1 MRFVRLTL
9 ILNFVVLS
17 WFLLLAV
24 PTTAPQVNAV
34 PKVVKVKVV
43 KKAVTRP
50 VNKPALKPCYRLIA
64 ITATWC
70 GPCRAAKPTVEEIEA
85 KRLAQ
90 VIRIDID
97 EQQDLAQKYE
107 ITAVPT
113 FVLFQDEKEVL
124 RTHDIEE
131 VKTLLKTAETTET
144 AETSER
150 RT

>member
-1 MRFVRLTL
+1 M
-9 ILNFVVLS
+9 
-17 WFLLLAV
+17 
-24 PTTAPQVNAV
+24 
-34 PKVVKVKVV
+34 
-43 KKAVTRP
+43 
-50 VNKPALKPCYRLIA
+50 
-64 ITATWC
+64 
-70 GPCRAAKPTVEEIEA
+70 EEIEA
-85 KRLAQ
+85 KRLAK

-113 FVLFQDEKEVL
+113 LSSSRTREVLRTHDIEEVKTLLETVLFQDEKEVL

>member
-9 ILNFVVLS
+9 ILNVIVLS
-17 WFLLLAV
+17 WLLMLAI
-24 PTTAPQVNAV
+24 PTTTPQTKAV
-34 PKVVKVKVV
+34 PKVVKAQPVKI
-43 KKAVTRP
+43 
-50 VNKPALKPCYRLIA
+50 NKLAPKPCYRLIA
-64 ITATWC
+64 ITAIWC
-70 GPCRAAKPTVEEIEA
+70 GPCRAAKPTVEEIEER
-85 KRLAQ
+85 RLAK
-90 VIRIDID
+90 VVRIDID

-131 VKTLLKTAETTET
+131 VKTLL
-144 AETSER
+144 ER